1 VTPAFKNSVKANRRD
16 GLGSKI
22 WNFFGLGI
30 HTVNLLSV
38 IILIKIGILN
48 RWKMPE
54 NTTWSAK
61 IKRSG
66 FLPASESAAFPGGDA
81 KNRCA

>member
-1 VTPAFKNSVKANRRD
+1 MP
-16 GLGSKI
+16 LGTIS
-22 WNFFGLGI
+22 
-30 HTVNLLSV
+30 
-38 IILIKIGILN
+38 

-66 FLPASESAAFPGGDA
+66 FLHAPESAAFPGGDA